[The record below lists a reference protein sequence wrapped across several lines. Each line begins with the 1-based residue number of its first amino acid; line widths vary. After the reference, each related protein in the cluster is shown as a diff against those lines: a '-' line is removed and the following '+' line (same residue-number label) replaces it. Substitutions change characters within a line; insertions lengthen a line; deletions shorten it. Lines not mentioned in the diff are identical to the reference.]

1 MRIAQAFSGEAQGTS
16 MAGDKSEIALH
27 QALVDRF
34 QSLEA
39 SHERLREQFD
49 ELVQESNKI
58 IKNKE
63 VDDDMVGS
71 YSDSRWG
78 CFPGFF
84 GAGGPYRSVLEHMG
98 HAVHVCTA
106 SSGEIIY
113 WYVCIYVCMYEFL
126 YAKRFHESLSFV
138 DHVWLWVYCCGFDGT
153 VM

>member
-1 MRIAQAFSGEAQGTS
+1 
-16 MAGDKSEIALH
+16 MAGDKSETALY

-49 ELVQESNKI
+49 KLVQENNKI

-71 YSDSRWG
+71 DSDSRWV

-84 GAGGPYRSVLEHMG
+84 GARGPYRSVLENMG
-98 HAVHVCTA
+98 HVVHVCRA
-106 SSGEIIY
+106 SSYI
-113 WYVCIYVCMYEFL
+113 CMYVYIYIYEFF
-126 YAKRFHESLSFV
+126 YAKRFHESLSVRELYLLV
-138 DHVWLWVYCCGFDGT
+138 DHVWL
-153 VM
+153 